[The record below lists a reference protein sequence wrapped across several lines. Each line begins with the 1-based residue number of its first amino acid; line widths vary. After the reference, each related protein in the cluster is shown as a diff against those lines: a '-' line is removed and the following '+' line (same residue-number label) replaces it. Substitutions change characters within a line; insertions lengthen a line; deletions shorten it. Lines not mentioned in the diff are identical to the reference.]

1 LRIGLCYSF
10 AVMSVNHKP
19 LLDVLA
25 IAAHPD
31 DVELSIGGTLARL
44 STSGYKTGI
53 LDLTRGESSTR
64 GTPEIR
70 AIESTRAA
78 QILGLSLR
86 ENLNLGD
93 SHVWVNEESRI
104 KLVRAV
110 RRIRPRIVFTQY
122 WEDPHPDH
130 AHTSQLVREA
140 AHISGLMKYDIEAG
154 QDRWRPSC
162 VAYFLFP
169 RTVAPTFIVDIS
181 ETREQ
186 KWKAIQVHASQFF
199 NAKSSEPQSR
209 VSTEAFLRE
218 VDARDRYFGALIG
231 AEYGEA
237 FFVREA
243 LNIADPVELLS
254 RPMNMY
260 S

>member
-1 LRIGLCYSF
+1 MSF
-10 AVMSVNHKP
+10 AEKP
-19 LLDVLA
+19 LLDALA

-31 DVELSIGGTLARL
+31 DVELSMGGTLVRL
-44 STSGYKTGI
+44 AQAGYKTGI
-53 LDLTRGESSTR
+53 LDLTRGEAGTR

-93 SHVWVNEESRI
+93 TRIWVNEESRI
-104 KLVRAV
+104 KLVRAL
-110 RRIRPRIVFTQY
+110 RRLRPRVVFAQY

-130 AHTSQLVREA
+130 AHAAQLVREA
-140 AHISGLMKYDIEAG
+140 AHLSGIMKYDREAA
-154 QDRWRPSC
+154 QERWRPSG
-162 VAYFLFP
+162 VAHFLFP
-169 RTVAPTFIVDIS
+169 RSVAPSFIVEIS

-186 KWKAIQVHASQFF
+186 KWKAIQAHASQFF
-199 NAKSSEPQSR
+199 NPQSGEPQSR
-209 VSTEAFLRE
+209 VSTEKFLQE

-231 AEYGEA
+231 AQYGEA

-243 LNIADPVELLS
+243 LNVADPIELLS
-254 RPMNMY
+254 RQMNMY